1 MKSRRIRNRKQKSK
15 KSKRVT
21 RKQKGGYTQEQD
33 ATLNNIG
40 FTANQIHL
48 LENTLGF
55 TYQQVMDK
63 VNEVQLRPHTELS
76 IEDTVVSELENE
88 VNLNQTIPHEM
99 NDDHDMDVDNDFL
112 NLSDLNVSER
122 FSGNTSYED
131 DSQMNGGK
139 NRKLDKRRHNNK
151 RTNKKQKINKGRY
164 NKGRYNKGQHNKR
177 RTNKK
182 YYGRGGK
189 GMTDTEDIDPI
200 GYKEDEYDQLKN
212 ALNY

>member
-1 MKSRRIRNRKQKSK
+1 MKSRRIRNRKQQSK
-15 KSKRVT
+15 KSKRVS

-33 ATLNNIG
+33 AALNNIG

-88 VNLNQTIPHEM
+88 VNLNQTIPHAL
-99 NDDHDMDVDNDFL
+99 NDDHDMDVDDDFL
-112 NLSDLNVSER
+112 NLSDLNVSDR

-131 DSQMNGGK
+131 NSQMDGGK
-139 NRKLDKRRHNNK
+139 RRKLNK
-151 RTNKKQKINKGRY
+151 RQTNKKRKS
-164 NKGRYNKGQHNKR
+164 NKR
-177 RTNKK
+177 RTNKRRINKRSNKK
-182 YYGRGGK
+182 YYSKGGK